1 MRNRLFAAIL
11 AFVFGSIGLNE
22 YYLGNTATGIIE
34 TILSILFCWTFIIPW
49 AIYLVNV
56 FRGTGQIWLAPTLKV
71 YNMLSTGIADIRQ
84 MDMNTSKG

>member
-56 FRGTGQIWLAPTLKV
+56 FRGMQYLWCNSDEEMVKLYGP
-71 YNMLSTGIADIRQ
+71 
-84 MDMNTSKG
+84 KGESGLM